1 MLKATVIVVGTPA
14 ALTAWLL
21 VSLLNAAGL

>member
-1 MLKATVIVVGTPA
+1 MVKATLIVVGTPA
-14 ALTAWLL
+14 ALAAWLL